1 MSRKFA
7 LASLIVASGLMT
19 AVADDQPNQNQN
31 RRNQPRA
38 VADDFDNPSGIAI
51 HPETGNIFVAE
62 HRGVFRLYRTEG
74 MRGWQRSEEIG
85 GYPTDIY
92 GKGPMYNIGPLGLA
106 FVDDHHLVVGDGS
119 RVDGE
124 ELLRVYDIEEAP
136 LTTPMAEGDAEI
148 TLGPITAGE
157 FTEKGEGN
165 FYGIAVSQNAIY
177 VTCNGDDTKG
187 WISRATFTDAHA
199 IDPLTPFI
207 ATKEAV
213 EVDAP
218 IAITLNGEGN
228 LVVGQGGEVN
238 VPGDSLLTIYN
249 AESGELIASYETG
262 LHDICGLAYDSTG
275 RLFAVDY
282 AWVDPTQGGLFELTI
297 DGDYCEARKVIA
309 LDKPTAMA
317 FEEDG
322 DLYITCFGTAAEGDE
337 ELPGELWRIPQ
348 ERLSGDAE

>member
-1 MSRKFA
+1 MIRNLT
-7 LASLIVASGLMT
+7 LASLILAGSL
-19 AVADDQPNQNQN
+19 APLSADDQPAQ
-31 RRNQPRA
+31 QPRRGGPRA
-38 VADDFDNPSGIAI
+38 IADDFDNPSGIAI
-51 HPETGNIFVAE
+51 HPENGHIFIAE
-62 HRGVFRLYRTEG
+62 HRGVFRLYRVEG
-74 MRGWQRSEEIG
+74 ERRRQRSEEITQ
-85 GYPTDIY
+85 YPTDIY

-136 LTTPMAEGDAEI
+136 PETPMAETDAEI

-165 FYGIAVSQNAIY
+165 FYGIAVSDNAIY

-187 WISRATFTDAHA
+187 WISRATFTDAHE
-199 IDPLTPFI
+199 IDTLTPFI

-218 IAITLNGEGN
+218 IAITLNSEGN

-238 VPGDSLLTIYN
+238 VAGDSLLTVYN
-249 AESGELIASYETG
+249 AESGELMASYETG
-262 LHDICGLAYDSTG
+262 LNDICGLAYDGTG
-275 RLFAVDY
+275 RLFAVDF
-282 AWVDPTQGGLFELTI
+282 AWVDTTQGGLFELTI
-297 DGDYCEARKVIA
+297 EGDACVARKVIS

-322 DLYITCFGTAAEGDE
+322 DLLVTCFGTAEEGSD
-337 ELPGELWRIPQ
+337 ELPGELWRIPA
-348 ERLSGDAE
+348 ERLSESAE